1 MARKKKRKKQTTPG
15 IVGISFL
22 SNKLNRQHKGDR
34 GLNVRIEGLRT
45 TSGLQGFDSDSILS
59 RSDHMWDIY
68 AKFGIDRSERVITP
82 FPYNSRFEI
91 S

>member
-1 MARKKKRKKQTTPG
+1 
-15 IVGISFL
+15 
-22 SNKLNRQHKGDR
+22 
-34 GLNVRIEGLRT
+34 
-45 TSGLQGFDSDSILS
+45 
-59 RSDHMWDIY
+59 MWDIY